1 MFFIINESDSL
12 NNSSATIFK
21 ERILKKTTTDA
32 DRRQFSRIE
41 FDGHCT
47 INFNRQIYQAQLV
60 DLCLTGALVQATQ
73 AIDISIGQ
81 NASVSIELLGANTK
95 IDILAMLVKRD
106 SDLLHFKLE
115 NIDLESTGHLRR
127 LLELNLG
134 DASLI
139 ERELHQLAQGPI

>member
-1 MFFIINESDSL
+1 MFFIINENASL

-21 ERILKKTTTDA
+21 ERILKKTATDA
-32 DRRQFSRIE
+32 DRRHFSRIE

-73 AIDISIGQ
+73 AIDITMGQ

-95 IDILAMLVKRD
+95 IDILAVLVKRD

-139 ERELHQLAQGPI
+139 ERELHQLAQGPT